1 MDVQVVEKS
10 SLPRIDKISR
20 DERFRETYYANPPE
34 TMKEHKV
41 KDNDIKS
48 EPNKLKNSRP

>member
-20 DERFRETYYANPPE
+20 DERFRETYCANPPE

-41 KDNDIKS
+41 KDNDIKT